1 MVEGKQREAWD
12 HTSALIAMLFNCQRG
27 KHDKALSPA
36 QFNPFLM
43 KAARKNRPKIKDVRF
58 LAGLMGATIPEKP
71 VAEKDKAQ

>member
-12 HTSALIAMLFNCQRG
+12 HTSALIASLFNCQRG
-27 KHDKALSPA
+27 KGDKALSPA

-58 LAGLMGATIPEKP
+58 LAGLMGATVPEKP
-71 VAEKDKAQ
+71 KQKDKVE

>member
-12 HTSALIAMLFNCQRG
+12 HTSAIIASLFNCQRG

-58 LAGLMGATIPEKP
+58 LAGLMGATIPDKP
-71 VAEKDKAQ
+71 TQKDKVE